1 MENARYDA
9 LVVGAGPAGAAAAY
23 WLAQRGHRVL
33 VVDKKRFPREKTCG
47 DGLTPRAVF
56 QLHQMGLAD
65 QLAGFQRYEG
75 LRSMAHGITLE
86 LRWPEHPDF
95 PDYGYVVR
103 RRDLDEMVAD
113 RAVKAGATLWP
124 ASEALSPL
132 VEGGLVTGAMVLRR
146 ETGVTETVRA
156 RCVVVADGANSRFG
170 RALGTS
176 RDRSYPMGMAI
187 RGYFTSP
194 FHDEPWIESHLDLR
208 DREGNQMP
216 GYGWIFPVGDGTVN
230 VGAGLLDT
238 FTGFK
243 SINTTKLMDAFVATA
258 PARWGISPAT
268 ACGPPV
274 GGKLPTGGSVTP
286 KAGPTWIVAGD
297 AAGSINPFNGE
308 GISYAYETGRMVAD
322 AVHQALEGDGL
333 ALQRYPDQ
341 LEEIYGAY
349 FKVARTFVKVIGN
362 PAIMREVTR
371 IGMHSRP
378 LMEWVLRI
386 MANLLRPDEIG
397 PAEAAYKVVERL
409 VAVVPDPSRPRLGTA
424 LHT

>member
-1 MENARYDA
+1 
-9 LVVGAGPAGAAAAY
+9 
-23 WLAQRGHRVL
+23 
-33 VVDKKRFPREKTCG
+33 
-47 DGLTPRAVF
+47 
-56 QLHQMGLAD
+56 MGLAAPLD
-65 QLAGFQRYEG
+65 EFQRYEG
-75 LRSMAHGITLE
+75 LRSMAHGVTLE
-86 LRWPEHPDF
+86 LRWPQHPDF

-124 ASEALSPL
+124 ASEALLPL
-132 VEGGLVTGAMVLRR
+132 VEGGLVTGATILRR
-146 ETGVTETVRA
+146 ESGVTETVRA

-170 RALGTS
+170 RALGTV

-194 FHDEPWIESHLDLR
+194 YHDDPWIESHLDLR
-208 DREGNQMP
+208 DRNGDSMP
-216 GYGWIFPVGDGTVN
+216 GYGWIFPLGDGTVN
-230 VGAGLLDT
+230 VGVGLLDT

-243 SINTTKLMDAFVATA
+243 TVNTTNLMDAFIATA
-258 PARWGISPAT
+258 PARWGISPET
-268 ACGPPV
+268 STGPPT

-322 AVHQALEGDGL
+322 AVHEMLESGDGL
-333 ALQRYPDQ
+333 ALARYPEQ
-341 LEEIYGAY
+341 LDEVYGQY

-362 PAIMREVTR
+362 PAVMRELTR
-371 IGMHSRP
+371 VGMHSHT

-386 MANLLRPDEIG
+386 MANLLRPDEVG
-397 PAEAAYKVVERL
+397 PAEAAYKVVEKL
-409 VAVVPDPSRPRLGTA
+409 VAAIPDPS
-424 LHT
+424 

>member
-1 MENARYDA
+1 MESARYDA
-9 LVVGAGPAGAAAAY
+9 LVVGAGPAGASAAY
-23 WLAQRGHRVL
+23 WLAQHGHRVL

-47 DGLTPRAVF
+47 DGLTPRAVH
-56 QLHQMGLAD
+56 QLHEMGLAE
-65 QLAGFQRYEG
+65 QLSGFQRYEG
-75 LRSMAHGITLE
+75 LRSMAHGLTLE

-124 ASEALSPL
+124 ASEALEPL
-132 VEGGLVTGAMVLRR
+132 VEGGLVTGATIRRR

-208 DREGNQMP
+208 DRDGNQMP

-243 SINTTKLMDAFVATA
+243 SVNTTKLMDAFVATA
-258 PARWGISPAT
+258 PARWGISPET

-322 AVHQALEGDGL
+322 AVHTALKGDGL
-333 ALQRYPDQ
+333 ALQRYPDE
-341 LEEIYGAY
+341 LEEIYGPY

-409 VAVVPDPSRPRLGTA
+409 VAVIPDPSPPRLGVA
-424 LHT
+424 PRA

>member
-1 MENARYDA
+1 MESARYDA

-23 WLAQRGHRVL
+23 WLAQQGHQVL
-33 VVDKKRFPREKTCG
+33 IVDKKRFPREKTCG

-56 QLHQMGLAD
+56 QLHEMGLAD
-65 QLAGFQRYEG
+65 QLSGFQRYEG

-124 ASEALSPL
+124 ASEAVSPL
-132 VEGGLVTGAMVLRR
+132 VEGGLVTGATILRR

-176 RDRSYPMGMAI
+176 RDRSFPMGMAI

-208 DREGNQMP
+208 DREGNQLP

-322 AVHQALEGDGL
+322 AVHRALEGDGL

-409 VAVVPDPSRPRLGTA
+409 VAVIPDPSPPRLGTA
-424 LHT
+424 LRS

>member
-1 MENARYDA
+1 MESPRYDA
-9 LVVGAGPAGAAAAY
+9 LVVGAGPAGAAAAF
-23 WLAQRGHRVL
+23 WLAQQGHDVL
-33 VVDKKRFPREKTCG
+33 IVDKKRFPREKTCG

-56 QLHQMGLAD
+56 QLHEMGLAD
-65 QLAGFQRYEG
+65 QLSGFQRYEG

-124 ASEALSPL
+124 ASEAVSPL
-132 VEGGLVTGAMVLRR
+132 VEGGLVTGATILRR

-409 VAVVPDPSRPRLGTA
+409 VAVIPDPSSQRLATA
-424 LHT
+424 LRS